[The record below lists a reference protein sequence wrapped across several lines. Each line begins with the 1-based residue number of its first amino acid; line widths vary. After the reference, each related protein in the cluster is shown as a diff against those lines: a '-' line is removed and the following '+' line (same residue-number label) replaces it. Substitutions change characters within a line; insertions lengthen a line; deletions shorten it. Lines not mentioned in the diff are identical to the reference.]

1 MLHLQDD
8 QIRHDDARTVNMVA
22 TRPEGK
28 VKTIF
33 DRAILR
39 GVEDDHEYHPGLQAG
54 IDDPE
59 PELLQ
64 VKDEALHSNAV
75 KDWIVHQNALFK
87 LKIKERVPNIMKA
100 SETEVVDLVDPLLIH
115 GLPGEDRVVSEEELH
130 HDV

>member
-1 MLHLQDD
+1 M
-8 QIRHDDARTVNMVA
+8 
-22 TRPEGK
+22 
-28 VKTIF
+28 
-33 DRAILR
+33 
-39 GVEDDHEYHPGLQAG
+39 QAG

-100 SETEVVDLVDPLLIH
+100 SETKVVDLIDPLLIH
-115 GLPGEDRVVSEEELH
+115 GLP
-130 HDV
+130 